1 MSRTLTTSMRNALV
15 ADTVRPIYL
24 VRMVFDQN
32 IAAGTFV
39 TGHKYKIVS
48 VGNTDFTA
56 IGASAN
62 TVGVTFTATG
72 AGSGT
77 GIASESPAELNLWSG
92 VGELSYDGETY
103 LGVGDLLGISEI
115 KESADISAT
124 GMNISLT
131 GVKSSLVSV
140 AKDHEYQGRP
150 LTVHLGAFDTSGSL
164 VADPIIIFSGFMDTM
179 TIAEAGEYSTISIA
193 VENKLIAFEK
203 TKIRRYTAEDQK
215 IDHPTDKGFE
225 FVTAIVEKEIIWGRP
240 TGSTGGSSGGSG
252 VNGGAGNNGSWNT
265 A

>member
-24 VRMVFDQN
+24 VNMEFDQN

-48 VGNTDFTA
+48 LGDTDFTA

-72 AGSGT
+72 AGSGS
-77 GIASESPAELNLWSG
+77 GIASESPAELNVWSG
-92 VGELSYDGETY
+92 VGDLSYSGETY

-115 KESADISAT
+115 KESSDISAT
-124 GMNISLT
+124 GINISLT
-131 GVKSSLVSV
+131 GVKSSLVAV
-140 AKDHEYQGRP
+140 AKNHEYQGRP
-150 LTVHLGAFDTSGSL
+150 LTVRLGAFDASGNL
-164 VADPIIIFSGFMDTM
+164 VADPVIIFSGFMDTM
-179 TIAEAGEYSTISIA
+179 TISEAGEYSTISIA

-203 TKIRRYTAEDQK
+203 TKVRRYTAEDQK
-215 IDHPTDKGFE
+215 IEHPTDKGFE

-240 TGSTGGSSGGSG
+240 TGAAGGGGYDGSQDSG
-252 VNGGAGNNGSWNT
+252 NRHHA
-265 A
+265 